1 MRKRIAIPTEN
12 GFLCS
17 HFGHCETFYIAD
29 TENNEILSSSFVKP
43 PKHEPGLYPAWVKE
57 QGVDEVICGGVGE
70 KAQILFAQ
78 QNITLYIG
86 AGIKNPEDLV
96 RDLLSGKLVTGQ
108 NACDH

>member
-17 HFGHCETFYIAD
+17 HFGHCESFYIAD
-29 TENNEILSSSFVKP
+29 IENEKIITSNFVKP
-43 PKHEPGLYPAWVKE
+43 PKHEPGLYPAWIKE
-57 QGVDEVICGGVGE
+57 QGVNQVICRGVGE

-86 AGIKNPEDLV
+86 AEKKNPEDLV
-96 RDLLSGKLVTGQ
+96 RDLISGRLNTGQ
-108 NACDH
+108 NACAH